1 MHTFK
6 YYISELFDRP
16 TSTELV
22 EAVAIFLEEKIK
34 DNLPNH
40 LAFNTQIAINI
51 LNIVKR
57 ELEQEDK
64 LSEDSKEILIN
75 LIGDSEKANI
85 KHLAESIS
93 SGKVELDNKELQ
105 EALVEITKKK
115 LSVDNPRYSTYK
127 KLFK

>member
-1 MHTFK
+1 M
-6 YYISELFDRP
+6 IFDRP
-16 TSTELV
+16 SRVELV
-22 EAVAIFLEEKIK
+22 EAVAIFLEEEIK
-34 DNLPNH
+34 DSLPNH
-40 LAFNTQIAINI
+40 LAFKTQIAINI

-57 ELEQEDK
+57 ELEQENK
-64 LSEDSKEILIN
+64 LSEESKKILIN

-115 LSVDNPRYSTYK
+115 LSVDNPKYSTYK
-127 KLFK
+127 KLIK

>member
-1 MHTFK
+1 M
-6 YYISELFDRP
+6 IFDRP
-16 TSTELV
+16 SRVELV

-34 DNLPNH
+34 SSLPDH
-40 LAFNTQIAINI
+40 LAFKTQIAINI

-57 ELEQEDK
+57 ELEQENK
-64 LSEDSKEILIN
+64 LSEESKEILIN
-75 LIGDSEKANI
+75 LIGDSEKANM

-115 LSVDNPRYSTYK
+115 LSVDNPKYSTYK
-127 KLFK
+127 KLIKWL

>member
-1 MHTFK
+1 M
-6 YYISELFDRP
+6 IFDMP
-16 TSTELV
+16 TSAELV

-57 ELEQEDK
+57 ELEQGDK

-75 LIGDSEKANI
+75 LMGDSKKAR
-85 KHLAESIS
+85 
-93 SGKVELDNKELQ
+93 KELNWRPKINING
-105 EALVEITKKK
+105 LVKEMVDHELKK
-115 LSVDNPRYSTYK
+115 Y
-127 KLFK
+127 